1 MGRKTRREGPGKV
14 LNNRL
19 NEIILGFT
27 RSSVLEDQGF
37 KSKFKTKFM
46 NNKNSRELWCIA
58 GNNELAINDR
68 SYALQELARRSQL

>member
-1 MGRKTRREGPGKV
+1 MTMSLKREELGKV

-27 RSSVLEDQGF
+27 RSSVLKDQGF
-37 KSKFKTKFM
+37 RSKFKTKFM
-46 NNKNSRELWCIA
+46 INKNSRELWCIA

-68 SYALQELARRSQL
+68 SYALQELARRNQI